1 VLRSEIG
8 GNNKAMD
15 GNTFYFQWEALLIET
30 LQSRMGDAAV
40 AVASFFTLFGEEV
53 IMIAVLGFLYWVYD
67 KQFARF
73 VGTNIMVGLIVNPMI
88 KNVVFRRRPYFDIA
102 GVSCLKPVDGS
113 AGIYDIAAQ
122 GYSFPSGH
130 TLNATILYGS
140 LPKYKRNR
148 VLIVLGIVLPLL
160 VGASR
165 VMLGVHFPTD
175 VLAGWI
181 FGTVILFL
189 VSYLQTH
196 IKRQNLFHLILFLIA
211 CVGAIYCRTEDYY
224 TGLGIMA
231 GFFLSIPFEE
241 RFVKFAPTRKILPA
255 VLRIAGG
262 FVLYFVLNMLLKLPF
277 SDAFLDAAT
286 MPAFLVRS
294 VRYAVI
300 LFVLLGVYPIL
311 FGRIRKIVLKCLV
324 YRELI

>member
-1 VLRSEIG
+1 
-8 GNNKAMD
+8 MD

-30 LQSRMGDAAV
+30 IQSRMGDAAV

-102 GVSCLKPVDGS
+102 GVQCFKPVDGS

-130 TLNATILYGS
+130 TLNSTILYGS
-140 LPKYKRNR
+140 LPKYKKNC
-148 VLIVLGIVLPLL
+148 VLLVIAIAVPLL

-196 IKRQNLFHLILFLIA
+196 IKRQNLFHLILFLNF
-211 CVGAIYCRTEDYY
+211 YH
-224 TGLGIMA
+224 
-231 GFFLSIPFEE
+231 
-241 RFVKFAPTRKILPA
+241 
-255 VLRIAGG
+255 
-262 FVLYFVLNMLLKLPF
+262 
-277 SDAFLDAAT
+277 
-286 MPAFLVRS
+286 
-294 VRYAVI
+294 
-300 LFVLLGVYPIL
+300 
-311 FGRIRKIVLKCLV
+311 
-324 YRELI
+324 

>member
-1 VLRSEIG
+1 
-8 GNNKAMD
+8 MD

-30 LQSRMGDAAV
+30 IQSRMGDAAV

-102 GVSCLKPVDGS
+102 GVQCFKPVDGS
-113 AGIYDIAAQ
+113 AEIYDIAAQ

-130 TLNATILYGS
+130 TLNSTILYGS
-140 LPKYKRNR
+140 LPKYKKNC
-148 VLIVLGIVLPLL
+148 VLLVIAIAIPLL

-211 CVGAIYCRTEDYY
+211 CVGATYCRTEDYF

-241 RFVKFAPTRKILPA
+241 RFVKFEATRKILPA
-255 VLRIAGG
+255 ILRIAGG
-262 FVLYFVLNMLLKLPF
+262 TILYFVLNTLLKLPF
-277 SDAFLDAAT
+277 SDAFLDSAT

-294 VRYAVI
+294 MRYAII
-300 LFVLLGVYPIL
+300 LFVLLAVYPMV
-311 FGRIRKIVLKCLV
+311 FGRIKKRNDKHDNQSLS
-324 YRELI
+324 